1 MGCTTPPP
9 GASAGRFVRRT
20 PPRHPSPCSTRNRT
34 PDRRAVPSAVIAP
47 GPYLRVVRDP
57 QVPARASAVP
67 CTVIAIGAELRVPRG
82 RERAAGAGPG
92 PSGAALR
99 SARGF
104 GIPAPH
110 ATHPAP
116 GRVYGT
122 LTFARQTFGRL
133 VHAIVGIRAAGSG
146 RRRADSQDRMD
157 HRDSGTPYW
166 SKVDARLIERRG
178 SCSNHGDRRRHE
190 VDQDRAVGRRGEFFR
205 RPAARALDPMG
216 VRDPGSDRGI
226 RTAARPSPHARCSR
240 SAG

>member
-1 MGCTTPPP
+1 QADGRIEPHVRERPLTRPRTAAVAGGHMGCTTPPP
-9 GASAGRFVRRT
+9 GASAGRFIWRT
-20 PPRHPSPCSTRNRT
+20 PPRHPWSCSTRGRT

-67 CTVIAIGAELRVPRG
+67 CTVIAIGAALRVPRG

-133 VHAIVGIRAAGSG
+133 VHALVGIRAAGSG
-146 RRRADSQDRMD
+146 GGARTPRIAWTIETVA
-157 HRDSGTPYW
+157 HRIGQ
-166 SKVDARLIERRG
+166 RLMRG
-178 SCSNHGDRRRHE
+178 
-190 VDQDRAVGRRGEFFR
+190 
-205 RPAARALDPMG
+205 
-216 VRDPGSDRGI
+216 
-226 RTAARPSPHARCSR
+226 
-240 SAG
+240 